1 MEHNK
6 VKYIIKSDNSL
17 EEVQTLIQRIK
28 NGDFENSEVDGDG
41 KILPVHGSNI
51 PGETVMFKDVDIIK
65 YSSHVV
71 FTTQYGRYT
80 CTHRTDSWQHFYI
93 SMDEGIEFFDLG
105 KKSTT
110 DGIAEDDLYQYCVY
124 GTIPEWYTDNTDYI
138 ELDDIVL

>member
-6 VKYIIKSDNSL
+6 VKYIIKSDDNL
-17 EEVQTLIQRIK
+17 ETVNGLIQRIK
-28 NGDFENSEVDGDG
+28 NGDFEQAEVDVAG
-41 KILPVHGSNI
+41 KILPVYGINI
-51 PGETVMFKDVDIIK
+51 PDDTVMFRDVDIIK
-65 YSSHVV
+65 FTSHIV

-80 CTHRTDSWQHFYI
+80 CTHRTDAWQHFYI
-93 SMDEGIEFFDLG
+93 QMDEGIEFFDLG